1 MTWSFA
7 TVMAQGLLVEEPVDP
22 QKQQALISGAL
33 PIAGI
38 FLLVLGIALFV
49 LWKSMNKQMRKIDTS
64 LPAGRDDREQAM
76 DRELTEEAVA
86 RGEAQEAQSDET
98 PPDKPGTSGH

>member
-1 MTWSFA
+1 
-7 TVMAQGLLVEEPVDP
+7 
-22 QKQQALISGAL
+22 
-33 PIAGI
+33 
-38 FLLVLGIALFV
+38 
-49 LWKSMNKQMRKIDTS
+49 MRKIDTS